1 MIKVFKSK
9 IFLGVTC
16 IILAAVIAFVLLP
29 RFYASKNN
37 TTHAIKVTLDIPAGT
52 VITHDML
59 TQAEVGAFGLPDNV
73 ARSTENIIGMV
84 ASENMYTGEFMTTA
98 RLLTEAE
105 YTALMAEQT
114 KGLEK
119 GYCLVTVE
127 FPTASAG
134 VASILR
140 GGHIVDVHECIENED
155 KSISVV
161 KTLESMYVYDVL
173 NQELESLTQLD
184 ERLAEAIVAED
195 TDYDFQPA
203 YVVFRC
209 TIMQAQTLI
218 RLERMEA
225 MHLTL
230 QRTGE

>member
-1 MIKVFKSK
+1 MKR
-9 IFLGVTC
+9 
-16 IILAAVIAFVLLP
+16 LAKYL
-29 RFYASKNN
+29 
-37 TTHAIKVTLDIPAGT
+37 
-52 VITHDML
+52 
-59 TQAEVGAFGLPDNV
+59 
-73 ARSTENIIGMV
+73 
-84 ASENMYTGEFMTTA
+84 
-98 RLLTEAE
+98 
-105 YTALMAEQT
+105 
-114 KGLEK
+114 K
-119 GYCLVTVE
+119 GYIKESVLGPLFKLAEATLELIV
-127 FPTASAG
+127 PLIIA
-134 VASILR
+134 L
-140 GGHIVDVHECIENED
+140 IVDRGIENED